1 LVVLVAWYNIRMI
14 KALKSRT
21 NWTIAIMFLIGGTEA
36 IAQVIPDSIETVIL
50 GALGF
55 AAMYFKMNP
64 SQEY

>member
-1 LVVLVAWYNIRMI
+1 MI